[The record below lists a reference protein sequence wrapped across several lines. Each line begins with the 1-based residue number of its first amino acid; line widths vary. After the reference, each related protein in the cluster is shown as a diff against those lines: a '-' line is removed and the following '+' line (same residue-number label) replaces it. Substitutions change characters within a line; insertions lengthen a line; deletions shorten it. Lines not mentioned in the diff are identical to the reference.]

1 MPYQVIEGIPVFG
14 EPEAQALAQAKMCA
28 RTGNVVG
35 VALMA
40 DHHKGYSQ
48 PIGGVVV
55 YEPDQVSPSGVG
67 FDIACGNK
75 AVRTR
80 LTYPEIAG
88 DLPRLM
94 DRIWQEISFGIGR
107 KNPKPV
113 DHPVLDHPLWREEKY
128 LRPLH
133 KMAVEQLGTV
143 GGGNHYVDLFVER
156 VTQRIWVGVHFGSR
170 GPGFRIASGVLN
182 LMHGRPF
189 DHPRAGEHMDA
200 PPAILDLRSELG
212 QFYWEAM
219 HLAGQFA
226 YAGRDYVVD
235 QVLRILGTEADL
247 EVHNHHNFAWREE
260 VDGQEVIVV
269 RKGATPN
276 RPGQLS
282 FVGGSMGDISV
293 ILRGVDSEEARASF
307 YSTVHGAGRVLS
319 RTQAAGK
326 WRRKGGRRGRVGG
339 IIDMDAVRRDLARRG
354 IELRGG
360 GADEAPAV
368 YRRLRPVLE
377 AHSGSIEILHV
388 LEPIGVAM
396 AAPDEY
402 DPYKD

>member
-1 MPYQVIEGIPVFG
+1 MPYQVIDGVRVFG
-14 EPEAQALAQAKMCA
+14 EPEPQALAQAKTCA
-28 RTGNVVG
+28 RTGRVAG

-75 AVRTR
+75 AARTP
-80 LTYPEIAG
+80 LTLPQIAP
-88 DLPRLM
+88 DLPRIM

-107 KNPKPV
+107 KNPRPV
-113 DHPVLDHPLWREEKY
+113 EHPVLEHPLWRDEKH
-128 LRPLH
+128 LRSLH
-133 KMAVEQLGTV
+133 RMAADQLGTV
-143 GGGNHYVDLFVER
+143 GGGNHYVDLFVEPP
-156 VTQRIWVGVHFGSR
+156 TQRIWVGVHFGSR

-182 LMHGRPF
+182 LMRNRPF
-189 DHPRAGEHMDA
+189 DDPRTGERMDE
-200 PPAILDLRSELG
+200 PPALLDLETELG
-212 QFYWEAM
+212 RFYWEAM

-226 YAGRDYVVD
+226 YAGRDHVVG
-235 QVLRILGTEADL
+235 QVLRILGTQADL
-247 EVHNHHNFAWREE
+247 EVHNHHNFAWLEE
-260 VDGQEVIVV
+260 IGGQKAIVV

-276 RPGQLS
+276 FPAQLS

-293 ILRGVDSEEARASF
+293 ILRGKESDEARAS
-307 YSTVHGAGRVLS
+307 YRSTVHGAGRLMS
-319 RTQAAGK
+319 RTQAVGK
-326 WRRKGGRRGRVGG
+326 WRRQGGRRVRVGG
-339 IIDMDAVRRDLARRG
+339 AVDMEAVRRNLVARG

-360 GADEAPAV
+360 GPDEAPAV
-368 YRRLRPVLE
+368 YRRLQPVLD
-377 AHSGSIEILHV
+377 AHAGSVDILHV

-396 AAPDEY
+396 AGPEVF

>member
-212 QFYWEAM
+212 QFYWEAR

-226 YAGRDYVVD
+226 YAGRVE
-235 QVLRILGTEADL
+235 VLA
-247 EVHNHHNFAWREE
+247 
-260 VDGQEVIVV
+260 
-269 RKGATPN
+269 
-276 RPGQLS
+276 
-282 FVGGSMGDISV
+282 
-293 ILRGVDSEEARASF
+293 
-307 YSTVHGAGRVLS
+307 
-319 RTQAAGK
+319 
-326 WRRKGGRRGRVGG
+326 
-339 IIDMDAVRRDLARRG
+339 
-354 IELRGG
+354 
-360 GADEAPAV
+360 
-368 YRRLRPVLE
+368 
-377 AHSGSIEILHV
+377 
-388 LEPIGVAM
+388 
-396 AAPDEY
+396 
-402 DPYKD
+402 